1 MSRREKFRQI
11 TIEEI
16 KTLARRQMAEAGT
29 ASISLNAIARQMGI
43 SAPALYRYFASRD
56 ALITALIVD
65 SYNALA
71 DALEETAGDHAA
83 APPAGRLIQVL
94 LTYRR
99 WALDHPVDFQLIFG
113 NPIPGFAAEQGI
125 TQPVASR
132 VFAPILRILAE
143 YYANGSQPLP
153 DASRSLPAGL
163 TVTLPEAVRSPAL
176 PEAVIYIGVVG
187 WYHIHGMIMLELFH
201 HLTPMVSD
209 MEAFYRYELTRLLEA
224 MNMR

>member
-43 SAPALYRYFASRD
+43 SGPALYRYFESRD
-56 ALITALIVD
+56 ALITTLIVD

-71 DALEETAGDHAA
+71 DTLEETASNHAEA
-83 APPAGRLIQVL
+83 APAVRLMQVL

-99 WALDHPVDFQLIFG
+99 WALDHAVDFQLIFG
-113 NPIPGFAAEQGI
+113 NPIPGYAAEEGV

-143 YYANGSQPLP
+143 YYADGNHPLP
-153 DASRSLPAGL
+153 EVSISLPPGL
-163 TVTLPEAVRSPAL
+163 TVNLPEAARSPAL

-201 HLTPMVSD
+201 HLTPIVSD
-209 MEAFYRYELTRLLEA
+209 MEAFYRYELTRLLES